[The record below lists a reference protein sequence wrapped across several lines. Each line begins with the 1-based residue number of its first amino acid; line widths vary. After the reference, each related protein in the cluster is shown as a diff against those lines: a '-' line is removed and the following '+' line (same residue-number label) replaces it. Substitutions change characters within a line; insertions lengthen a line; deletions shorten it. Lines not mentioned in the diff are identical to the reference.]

1 MAKKDEKAA
10 TQQQNGT
17 TIDNVVEQLKKG
29 NLVTDVADKAAES
42 IKQDEEKRKIEE
54 LKAVIKCADYL
65 RIRELLNVRKD
76 RAKSKITLDILKK
89 RQELL
94 ARLVGKNDDGTTVA
108 DDQRITPNE
117 FKDLSKK
124 IDDDQRKQMNDL
136 NLEFDKHIN
145 ELQSKYPGYWY
156 YERYN
161 FRDQYSFQ
169 GKYLRITPITLID
182 YSADA
187 SGRSGHSM
195 GKRMS

>member
-10 TQQQNGT
+10 QQQNGGT
-17 TIDNVVEQLKKG
+17 TVDNVVEQLKKQ

-42 IKQDEEKRKIEE
+42 IKQDEEKRKVEE
-54 LKAVIKCADYL
+54 LKQVIKCANYL

-94 ARLVGKNDDGTTVA
+94 ARLVGKNDDGTAVA

-124 IDDDQRKQMNDL
+124 IDEDQRKQMNDL
-136 NLEFDKHIN
+136 NTEFDKHIS
-145 ELQSKYPGYWY
+145 ELQSAYPGYWY
-156 YERYN
+156 YERYS

-169 GKYLRITPITLID
+169 DKYLRITSKP
-182 YSADA
+182 
-187 SGRSGHSM
+187 
-195 GKRMS
+195 